1 MATAKAFMHSIEEL
15 LKQPD
20 FIRSERLSAAILNSM
35 GNDCQADR
43 EKLDQLVKA
52 LQFIAAT
59 ASPTTAPFL
68 KLAFD
73 QIERLSKQSVS
84 ADPRPPKRHKK
95 PQYRTASLQKSR
107 VVRSGARIAG

>member
-1 MATAKAFMHSIEEL
+1 MATAKAFTHSIEEL

-20 FIRSERLSAAILNSM
+20 FIQSERPSAAILNSM
-35 GNDCQADR
+35 GNDSQADR

-59 ASPTTAPFL
+59 ASPATAPFL

-73 QIERLSKQSVS
+73 HIERLSEQSAS
-84 ADPRPPKRHKK
+84 EDPRPPQRHKK
-95 PQYRTASLQKSR
+95 RQYRTASPQKSR

>member
-59 ASPTTAPFL
+59 ASPATAPFL

-73 QIERLSKQSVS
+73 KIERLSKRACRQIRGRPS
-84 ADPRPPKRHKK
+84 ATRNRNTG
-95 PQYRTASLQKSR
+95 PQACKNHAL
-107 VVRSGARIAG
+107 